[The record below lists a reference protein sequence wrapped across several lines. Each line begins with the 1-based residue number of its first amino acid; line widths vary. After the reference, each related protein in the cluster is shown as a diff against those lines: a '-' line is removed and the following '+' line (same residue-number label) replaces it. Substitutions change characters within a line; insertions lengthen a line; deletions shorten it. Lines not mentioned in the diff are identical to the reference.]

1 MKILSVVGN
10 RLDFIKANCIS
21 KELKKYKILKEII
34 VNTGKKFD
42 ANKKKSL
49 RNKEIISYPKYNLN
63 EKELKNNLI
72 FFQIIIKLEKVILKE
87 NPKWIIIFGDT
98 NSTLAGAIVANK
110 LKKKLAY
117 VDAGIRSNN
126 KNIPEEINRI
136 IIDRLSNLLF
146 CSEEL
151 NKQNLILENFD
162 NRHYKVVIVGNL
174 MNKKSIGFS
183 SKIIKEIIR
192 YK

>member
-21 KELKKYKILKEII
+21 KELKKYKSLKEII

-72 FFQIIIKLEKVILKE
+72 ISQIIIKLEKVILKE

>member
-21 KELKKYKILKEII
+21 KELKKYKSLKEII

-42 ANKKKSL
+42 ANKKKSF

-72 FFQIIIKLEKVILKE
+72 ISQIIIKLEKVILKE

-151 NKQNLILENFD
+151 NKQNLIFENFD
-162 NRHYKVVIVGNL
+162 NRNYKKVIVGNL
-174 MNKKSIGFS
+174 MNKKSIGVS
-183 SKIIKEIIR
+183 SKIIKEII
-192 YK
+192 KFK

>member
-1 MKILSVVGN
+1 VKILSVVGN

-21 KELKKYKILKEII
+21 KELKKYKSLKEII

-72 FFQIIIKLEKVILKE
+72 ISQIIIKLEKVILKE